1 MFYFYLKK
9 IYDKEQKGPVTCI
22 ESVNGN
28 LVGAIGQ
35 KVCFEKKSFKLLL
48 IKNVYRSICGS
59 FEMASWLVEH
69 SLTFLFLYTKW
80 LR

>member
-59 FEMASWLVEH
+59 FEMAS
-69 SLTFLFLYTKW
+69 
-80 LR
+80 